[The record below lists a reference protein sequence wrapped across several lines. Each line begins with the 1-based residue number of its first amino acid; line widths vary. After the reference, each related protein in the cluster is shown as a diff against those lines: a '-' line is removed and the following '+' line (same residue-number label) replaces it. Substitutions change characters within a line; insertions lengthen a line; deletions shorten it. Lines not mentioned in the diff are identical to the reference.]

1 MLFPKKSNTIS
12 SQIRYRSWR
21 LTTILEVVNLRCVRG
36 DRLLFSNINFSL
48 SPGNVVQLTGANGS
62 GKTSLLR
69 IICGLLTPV
78 EGEVRWQ
85 GTNIRSLGEDY
96 SKLLSYVGHRNGV
109 KEELNPVENLR
120 ISNGL
125 AGVSI
130 TPEVAKTALGK
141 IGLGGREKLPA
152 RLLSEGQQRRLALA
166 RLLTSQTKLWVLDEV
181 LTSLDRAAVALIRS
195 LIGEH
200 LQNGG
205 MAIIAT
211 HQDLELSA
219 GSLQRLELAS

>member
-1 MLFPKKSNTIS
+1 ML
-12 SQIRYRSWR
+12 
-21 LTTILEVVNLRCVRG
+21 EAVNLGCVRG
-36 DRLLFSNINFSL
+36 DRRLFSDVNFSVG
-48 SPGNVVQLTGANGS
+48 PGSLLQLTGPNGS

-69 IICGLLTPV
+69 MICGLLAAA
-78 EGEVRWQ
+78 EGEIRWQ
-85 GTNIRSLGEDY
+85 GANIGSLGEEY
-96 SKLLSYVGHRNGV
+96 FKSISYVGHRNGV

-125 AGVSI
+125 AGVAVGR
-130 TPEVAKTALGK
+130 TEARRALEQ
-141 IGLGGREKLPA
+141 IGLSGRDDLPA

-166 RLLTSQTKLWVLDEV
+166 RLITSQARLWVLDEV
-181 LTSLDRAAVALIRS
+181 LTSLDRSAVTLVKS

-211 HQDLELSA
+211 HQELDLSA
-219 GSLQRLELAS
+219 GSLQRLELA

>member
-1 MLFPKKSNTIS
+1 MLEALS
-12 SQIRYRSWR
+12 
-21 LTTILEVVNLRCVRG
+21 VGCVRG
-36 DRLLFSNINFSL
+36 ERLLFSDINFSL
-48 SPGNVVQLTGANGS
+48 LPGNVVQLTGANGS

-69 IICGLLTPV
+69 IVCGLLAPTA
-78 EGEVRWQ
+78 GEIRWQ

-96 SKLLSYVGHRNGV
+96 SKSLSYVGHRNGV
-109 KEELNPVENLR
+109 KEELTPIENLR

-125 AGVSI
+125 AGISL
-130 TPEVAKTALGK
+130 TLAEAKTALEK
-141 IGLGGREKLPA
+141 IGLTGRDTLPA
-152 RLLSEGQQRRLALA
+152 RLLSEGQRRRLALA
-166 RLLTSQTKLWVLDEV
+166 RLLTSGARLWVLDEV
-181 LTSLDRAAVALIRS
+181 LTSLDRSAVAIMKS

-211 HQDLELSA
+211 HQELDLSA

>member
-130 TPEVAKTALGK
+130 TPEVAKTALVK

>member
-21 LTTILEVVNLRCVRG
+21 PTTILEVVNLRCVRG